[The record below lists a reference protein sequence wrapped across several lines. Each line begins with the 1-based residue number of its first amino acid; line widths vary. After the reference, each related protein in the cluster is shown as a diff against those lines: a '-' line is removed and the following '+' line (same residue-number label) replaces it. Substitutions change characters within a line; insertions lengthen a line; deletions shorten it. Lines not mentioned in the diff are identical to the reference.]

1 MFPLLQ
7 PTDDKKDCKGRKS
20 KPTLHP
26 MLTCNLPGKKLGFFF
41 VHLHSKMYVMFN
53 LNIPSVSISPTE
65 IKKTDTPNE
74 DVQPSVKEE
83 ECREFLKSL
92 FEAILLFGEQSI
104 PLTGPGVSKQDSLGE
119 SNFQALLEYQVSCG
133 NEVLKKRFEAKKEY
147 CSHDLLQQLINTLEK
162 SICRNVIEEVKE
174 NGFFSLLTDDLVK
187 ISEEWYLPVFL
198 RYVDQLSNLQERFV
212 GFYPFNGDGDALAEN
227 MLSDMTENWGL
238 DMGKCRGQ
246 AHSCSGTQSNEI
258 KKLAMK
264 VNETYPLAVLT
275 LRSTCTLNLHL
286 AKGANLSGV
295 QLVLSTLKRIESF
308 FSLSPLLYSELEHA
322 ISVFFPDK
330 EEKVKE
336 LNEICRSNWT
346 TQNEAFDVAV
356 EILEALLL
364 CLDSVHDNE
373 DIRWSDEVTQS
384 AYEIS
389 KALTDFEFVMSL
401 VVLKNTLTL
410 TRAFGKNLQG
420 SAADLHSAAGSLKA
434 VLHSLKEM
442 YDHIEVYHEFWNDEA
457 VNLAAAL
464 DATVK
469 VPRSFLRRHQSES
482 GAVRPDT
489 YFRDHL
495 SIPFVSH
502 VIQEMDELFCEDHL
516 KALRC
521 LSLVPAVI
529 EQLKPTEPDEESVQV
544 FKDDIPN
551 AGGLTAELHCW
562 QVKWGKKVKG
572 ETAPTTLRQTA
583 QLADMKFFPNTH
595 AILKLVS
602 ILPVLT
608 MDSNSNLAYQRFQM
622 FMKNMP
628 DEFKSKNLAV
638 LNINYDASY
647 DLDALVDS
655 FMQEHQGNE
664 EQ

>member
-1 MFPLLQ
+1 MKKSETAKEDAQ
-7 PTDDKKDCKGRKS
+7 P
-20 KPTLHP
+20 
-26 MLTCNLPGKKLGFFF
+26 
-41 VHLHSKMYVMFN
+41 
-53 LNIPSVSISPTE
+53 PTE
-65 IKKTDTPNE
+65 EE
-74 DVQPSVKEE
+74 DYKDYL
-83 ECREFLKSL
+83 RSL

-104 PLTGPGVSKQDSLGE
+104 PLTGPGDNKQDGRRE

-133 NEVLKKRFEAKKEY
+133 NQVLQKRFEAKNEY
-147 CSHDLLQQLINTLEK
+147 CSHDLLQRLIEALEK
-162 SICRNVIEEVKE
+162 SICRNLIEEVKE
-174 NGFFSLLTDDLVK
+174 NGFFSLLTDDLVR
-187 ISEEWYLPVFL
+187 ISGEWYLPVFL
-198 RYVDQLSNLQERFV
+198 RYMDQLSNLQERFV
-212 GFYPFNGDGDALAEN
+212 RFYPFNGDGDALAEN
-227 MLSDMTENWGL
+227 LLSDMAEKWGL

-246 AHSCSGTQSNEI
+246 AHSFSGSQSNEM
-258 KKLAMK
+258 KKLAVK

-275 LRSTCTLNLHL
+275 LRSSCTLNLHL
-286 AKGANLSGV
+286 AKGANLPGV
-295 QLVLSTLKRIESF
+295 QLVLSTLKRIELF
-308 FSLSPLLYSELEHA
+308 FGLSPLLYSELEHA

-346 TQNEAFDVAV
+346 SQNDAFDVAV

-373 DIRWSDEVTQS
+373 DVRWSDEVTQT

-389 KALTDFEFVMSL
+389 KALSDFEFVMSL

-410 TRAFGKNLQG
+410 TRAFGKNLRG
-420 SAADLHSAAGSLKA
+420 NAADLHSAAGSLKA

-457 VNLAAAL
+457 VNLAAAM
-464 DATVK
+464 DVAVK
-469 VPRSFLRRHQSES
+469 VPRSFLRQQQQQSGS
-482 GAVRPDT
+482 GVVVRPDV
-489 YFRDHL
+489 YFKDHL
-495 SIPFVSH
+495 SVPFVSH

-529 EQLKPTEPDEESVQV
+529 EQLKPTEPDEESAQV
-544 FKDDIPN
+544 FKDDVPN
-551 AGGLTAELHCW
+551 AGGLSAELHCW

-572 ETAPTTLRQTA
+572 ETAPATLLQTT

-602 ILPVLT
+602 ILPVLSLEG
-608 MDSNSNLAYQRFQM
+608 DSDSAYRRFQM
-622 FMKNMP
+622 FMKNTP

-638 LNINYDASY
+638 LNVNYDVGY

-655 FMQEHQGNE
+655 FMQEHEG
-664 EQ
+664 EQEL

>member
-1 MFPLLQ
+1 MITKTAKEEKVSPHSV
-7 PTDDKKDCKGRKS
+7 PYVHACYMAGE
-20 KPTLHP
+20 
-26 MLTCNLPGKKLGFFF
+26 KLGF
-41 VHLHSKMYVMFN
+41 VHLHSKMCATFILN
-53 LNIPSVSISPTE
+53 LASVSISPVE
-65 IKKTDTPNE
+65 MKKTETAKE
-74 DVQPSVKEE
+74 DAQPPTEE
-83 ECREFLKSL
+83 EEYKDYLKSL

-104 PLTGPGVSKQDSLGE
+104 PLTGPGDSKQDGLGE

-133 NEVLKKRFEAKKEY
+133 NQVLKKRFEAKKEY
-147 CSHDLLQQLINTLEK
+147 CSHALLQQLIQALEK
-162 SICRNVIEEVKE
+162 SICRKLIEEVKE
-174 NGFFSLLTDDLVK
+174 NGFFSLLTDDLVR
-187 ISEEWYLPVFL
+187 ISGEWYLPVFL
-198 RYVDQLSNLQERFV
+198 RYVDQLKNLQERFV

-227 MLSDMTENWGL
+227 MLSDMTEKWGL

-295 QLVLSTLKRIESF
+295 QLVLSTLRRIESF
-308 FSLSPLLYSELEHA
+308 FSLSPLLHSELEHA

-346 TQNEAFDVAV
+346 SQNDAFDVAV

-401 VVLKNTLTL
+401 VVLKNTLML

-442 YDHIEVYHEFWNDEA
+442 HDHIEVYHEFWNDEA

-464 DATVK
+464 DVTVK
-469 VPRSFLRRHQSES
+469 APRSFLRRRQSDL
-482 GAVRPDT
+482 GAVRPDA

-495 SIPFVSH
+495 SVPFVSH

-529 EQLKPTEPDEESVQV
+529 EQLKPTEPDQESAQV
-544 FKDDIPN
+544 FKDDMPN
-551 AGGLTAELHCW
+551 TEGLSAELHCW

-572 ETAPTTLRQTA
+572 ETAPTTLLQTT
-583 QLADMKFFPNTH
+583 QLPDMKFFPNTH

-608 MDSNSNLAYQRFQM
+608 LERDSNLAYQRYQM
-622 FMKNMP
+622 FMKNTP

-638 LNINYDASY
+638 LNINYDVSY
-647 DLDALVDS
+647 DLDALVDGY
-655 FMQEHQGNE
+655 MLEHAGTE
-664 EQ
+664 EW

>member
-1 MFPLLQ
+1 M
-7 PTDDKKDCKGRKS
+7 
-20 KPTLHP
+20 
-26 MLTCNLPGKKLGFFF
+26 
-41 VHLHSKMYVMFN
+41 
-53 LNIPSVSISPTE
+53 
-65 IKKTDTPNE
+65 
-74 DVQPSVKEE
+74 
-83 ECREFLKSL
+83 
-92 FEAILLFGEQSI
+92 
-104 PLTGPGVSKQDSLGE
+104 
-119 SNFQALLEYQVSCG
+119 LEYQVNCG

-147 CSHDLLQQLINTLEK
+147 CSYALLQQLINVLEK
-162 SICRNVIEEVKE
+162 SIRRNLIEEVKA
-174 NGFFSLLTDDLVK
+174 NGFFSLVTDDLVR
-187 ISEEWYLPVFL
+187 ISGEWYLPVFL
-198 RYVDQLSNLQERFV
+198 RYVDQLNNLQERFV
-212 GFYPFNGDGDALAEN
+212 GLYPFNGDGDALAEN
-227 MLSDMTENWGL
+227 MMADMTGNWGL
-238 DMGKCRGQ
+238 DMRKCRGQ
-246 AHSCSGTQSNEI
+246 AHSGTQSSEL

-264 VNETYPLAVLT
+264 VNEAYPLAVLS

-286 AKGANLSGV
+286 AKGANLPGV
-295 QLVLSTLKRIESF
+295 QLVLSTLNRIESF

-336 LNEICRSNWT
+336 LNEICRGNWT
-346 TQNEAFDVAV
+346 TQNDAFDVAV

-420 SAADLHSAAGSLKA
+420 SAADLVSAAGSLKA

-457 VNLAAAL
+457 VNVAAAL

-469 VPRSFLRRHQSES
+469 VPRSFLRQHQPES
-482 GAVRPDT
+482 GTIRPES
-489 YFRDHL
+489 YFREHL

-516 KALRC
+516 KALKC

-529 EQLKPTEPDEESVQV
+529 EQLKPSEPDEESVQV

-551 AGGLTAELHCW
+551 AECLSAELHCW

-572 ETAPTTLRQTA
+572 ETAATTLRQTA
-583 QLADMKFFPNTH
+583 QLADMKFFPNTS

-602 ILPVLT
+602 ILPVLALEN
-608 MDSNSNLAYQRFQM
+608 DSNLAYQRFQM
-622 FMKNMP
+622 FMKNTP

-638 LNINYDASY
+638 LNINYDVSY

-664 EQ
+664 EP

>member
-1 MFPLLQ
+1 M
-7 PTDDKKDCKGRKS
+7 
-20 KPTLHP
+20 
-26 MLTCNLPGKKLGFFF
+26 
-41 VHLHSKMYVMFN
+41 
-53 LNIPSVSISPTE
+53 
-65 IKKTDTPNE
+65 KKTETPRE
-74 DVQPSVKEE
+74 DAQRPTKEE
-83 ECREFLKSL
+83 EYKDYLKSL
-92 FEAILLFGEQSI
+92 FEAIILFGEQSI
-104 PLTGPGVSKQDSLGE
+104 PLMAPGVGEPDGLGE
-119 SNFQALLEYQVSCG
+119 SSFHALLEYQASCG
-133 NEVLKKRFEAKKEY
+133 NQVLKKRFEAKSEY
-147 CSHDLLQQLINTLEK
+147 CSQALLQKLIDALEK
-162 SICRNVIEEVKE
+162 SICRNLIEEVKE
-174 NGFFSLLTDDLVK
+174 NSFFSLLTDDLVS
-187 ISEEWYLPVFL
+187 ISGVWYLPVFL
-198 RYVDQLSNLQERFV
+198 RYADQLSNLQERFV
-212 GFYPFNGDGDALAEN
+212 GFYPFYGDGEALAEC

-238 DMGKCRGQ
+238 DMRKCRGQ
-246 AHSCSGTQSNEI
+246 AHSCSGTQSTEI
-258 KKLAMK
+258 KKFAVK

-275 LRSTCTLNLHL
+275 LRSTCTLNMHL

-308 FSLSPLLYSELEHA
+308 FSLSPQLYSELEHA
-322 ISVFFPDK
+322 ILVFFPDR
-330 EEKVKE
+330 EEKVRE

-346 TQNEAFDVAV
+346 TQNDAFDVAV

-373 DIRWSDEVTQS
+373 DIRWSDEVAHS

-420 SAADLHSAAGSLKA
+420 SAADLHSSADSLKA

-442 YDHIEVYHEFWNDEA
+442 YDHIEVYHEFWVDEA

-464 DATVK
+464 DAPIR
-469 VPRSFLRRHQSES
+469 VPRSFLRRHQSEPGS
-482 GAVRPDT
+482 VRPDT
-489 YFRDHL
+489 YYKEHL
-495 SIPFVSH
+495 SVPFVSH

-529 EQLKPTEPDEESVQV
+529 EQLKPTEPDVESAQV

-551 AGGLTAELHCW
+551 AGGLSAELHCW

-595 AILKLVS
+595 AILRLVS

-608 MDSNSNLAYQRFQM
+608 LDSDSSLAYRRFQM

-638 LNINYDASY
+638 LNINYDSSY

-655 FMQEHQGNE
+655 FVQEHE
-664 EQ
+664 EDEEL